1 MQFKHFDMGYQYSP
15 MFRNVRGD
23 FSHVQ
28 SAYHRNKKGLGKVL
42 IVLDYMP
49 AEDINSGMLLSGDTG
64 KLLKRLLFNANNFYR
79 EENTIDDFDWVAMSY
94 NAFKTKDKADTF
106 VAAAEA
112 EFQKRLKYTILKY
125 KPDVVLTFG
134 QAPYRALNGAKIQ
147 EYAGKH
153 QHLYGQAV
161 PTKVKQSGE
170 VHKFIHVPT
179 ISLQTMMNTD
189 YKGGPISIAG
199 YVSRN
204 LTTVLRAGKLR
215 YSMPRDPE
223 YTVELVDTI
232 KKFDK
237 MLDYL
242 RKQKDVAID
251 TETENLYRR
260 KNRMLTIQF
269 AAKKGHAYVLPFYHK
284 DSPFDGKELNYI
296 SNKLRNYF
304 ESDNKNRYHVFAN
317 GPFDLTVIRNAIG
330 VRYFKAA
337 AWDVF
342 AGEYVLDENMKFL
355 SATTGGYY
363 YSLGNIVM
371 QYGCDIYYR
380 SEFGKDKRKTI
391 WQVDLDEKLITY
403 CALDVITLLY
413 IKELQLQRAAD
424 IEHDKYE
431 LMVGAQMS
439 DTVHTI
445 STLEYNGSRID
456 IEYLFHLKSEE
467 SPIVK
472 ELHRSRKVLYESK
485 TVRKANRMLCKDN
498 AVPALGLMGK
508 SNVEMFDIGKK
519 KHKQLLFFDILGL
532 KPIKYGKGKDGKAGD
547 GKIDKFFQ
555 QEYKDVPEVGMFTA
569 MVKIKKLYDAYVKSF
584 IKQWGADEDMRFDTR
599 IRPHFGYLPVVTGRL
614 SATKPSL
621 HQIPSR
627 SEAGKHIKRLFV
639 ASKGRVILK
648 VDYSA
653 HEVRCWSIIT
663 GDKKVAEVFK
673 VGYDLRKE
681 YRYRPKA
688 SLAERIKLEG
698 DVHKLNAS
706 YFFGVDITAV
716 TKSIRDAVKTV
727 IFGLIYQQGFKGL
740 ANSTGRKLEE
750 IEDIVGQ
757 FLARFPVGVKWF
769 DEMKV
774 QARKHLFV
782 ESPIG
787 RRRYLWG
794 YLLPK
799 TVEIADQVYHSMD
812 RRAVNSPVQ
821 GIGSDFLVTGS
832 RQIERLKYRHFAKTG
847 HYPDFYQ
854 ANQVHDA
861 IEFSCAYEDVWLAI
875 AIIEN
880 GLTRAVQKETL
891 KRHGIKF
898 TIPLEIEFEIGAHLK
913 QCEAWDYA
921 LSGSKGSFKDLMMDT
936 LNTQKEELG
945 YDINPKK
952 VYKLIMSNLHQG
964 PKWAR
969 EQEAYVDDFEKKA
982 A

>member
-1 MQFKHFDMGYQYSP
+1 MQFKHFDIGYKYSP

-28 SAYHRNKKGLGKVL
+28 SAYHRNKNALGKVL

-49 AEDINSGMLLSGDTG
+49 AEDISSGQLLSGDTG

-79 EENTIDDFDWVAMSY
+79 EENTIDDFDWVAIAY
-94 NAFKTKDKADTF
+94 NAFKTKDKSESF
-106 VAAAEA
+106 VNAAEA
-112 EFQKRLKYTILKY
+112 EFQKRLKTTILKY
-125 KPDVVLTFG
+125 KPDIVLTFG
-134 QAPYRALNGAKIQ
+134 HAPYRALNAAKIQ
-147 EYAGKH
+147 QYDGKH
-153 QHLYGQAV
+153 QHLYGQPVA
-161 PTKVKQSGE
+161 TKVKQGGE
-170 VHKFIHVPT
+170 VHKFTHVPT
-179 ISLQTMMNTD
+179 VSLQTMMNTD
-189 YKGGPISIAG
+189 YKGGAISIAG

-204 LTTVLRAGKLR
+204 LTTVLRCGKAR

-242 RKQKDVAID
+242 RKQKEVAID

-269 AAKKGHAYVLPFYHK
+269 AAKKDHAYVLPFYHK

-296 SNKLRNYF
+296 SNKLRNFF
-304 ESDNKNRYHVFAN
+304 ECDNKNRYHVFAN

-330 VRYFKAA
+330 VRFFKAA
-337 AWDVF
+337 AWDIF
-342 AGEYVLDENMKFL
+342 AGEYILDENMKFL

-371 QYGCDIYYR
+371 QYGCDVYYR

-403 CALDVITLLY
+403 CALDVITLLH
-413 IKELQLQRAAD
+413 IKKLQLKRAAD
-424 IEHDKYE
+424 IEHEKYE
-431 LMVGAQMS
+431 VMVGGQMS
-439 DTVHTI
+439 DTIHTI

-456 IEYLFHLKSEE
+456 IEYLFHLKSDD

-472 ELHRSRKVLYESK
+472 ELHRTRKVLYESK
-485 TVRKANRMLCKDN
+485 AVQKANRMLCKDK
-498 AVPALGLMGK
+498 AVPQLGLLGK
-508 SNVEMFDIGKK
+508 THVQIFDIGKK

-532 KPIKYGKGKDGKAGD
+532 KPIKFGKDGD
-547 GKIDKFFQ
+547 GKVDKFFQ
-555 QEYKDVPEVGMFTA
+555 GEYKDVEEVSMFTA

-584 IKQWGADEDMRFDTR
+584 IKQWGSDDDMRYDTR

-639 ASKGRVILK
+639 AAPGRIILK

-663 GDKKVAEVFK
+663 GDLKVADVFR
-673 VGYDLRKE
+673 VGFDLRKK
-681 YRYRPKA
+681 YRYSPCA
-688 SLAERIKLEG
+688 SLQERIDLEG

-706 YFFGVDITAV
+706 YFFGVDISKV
-716 TKSIRDAVKTV
+716 TKDIRNAVKTV

-740 ANSTGRKLEE
+740 AQSTGRKLEE

-757 FLARFPVGVKWF
+757 FLDRFPVGVKWF
-769 DEMKV
+769 DKMKKT
-774 QARKHLFV
+774 ARKKLFV

-799 TVEIADQVYHSMD
+799 SVEIADQVYHSMD

-821 GIGSDFLVTGS
+821 GIGSDFLVNGS
-832 RQIERLKYRHFAKTG
+832 RQIEVLKYRHFKKTG

-875 AIIEN
+875 NLIEN
-880 GLTRAVQKETL
+880 GLTRAVQKVTM

-913 QCEAWDYA
+913 GCDAWDYA
-921 LSGSKGSFKDLMMDT
+921 LSGSKGSFESLMMEA
-936 LNTQKEELG
+936 LNTQKDELG
-945 YDINPKK
+945 YEINPKK
-952 VYKLIMSNLHQG
+952 VYKSIMANLHQG

-969 EQEAYVDDFEKKA
+969 EQEPYVDDVEKKA

>member
-1 MQFKHFDMGYQYSP
+1 MQFKHFDIGYQYSS
-15 MFRNVRGD
+15 MFKNVRGD
-23 FSHVQ
+23 FNYVQ
-28 SAYHRNKKGLGKVL
+28 SAYHRNKNGKGKILL
-42 IVLDYMP
+42 VLDYMP
-49 AEDINSGMLLSGDTG
+49 KEDLDSGMLLSGDTG

-79 EENTIDDFDWVAMSY
+79 EENTIDDFDWVAISY
-94 NAFKTKDKADTF
+94 TAFKTKDKADSF

-112 EFQKRLKYTILKY
+112 EFTKRLKTVITKY
-125 KPDVVLTFG
+125 QPDVVLTFG
-134 QAPYRALNGAKIQ
+134 MAPYRALNDEKIK
-147 EYAGKH
+147 EYGGKH
-153 QHLYGQAV
+153 QHLYGQGV
-161 PTKVKQSGE
+161 PTKVKIGGKAHS
-170 VHKFIHVPT
+170 FIHVPT
-179 ISLQTMMNTD
+179 ISLQTMLNTD
-189 YKGGPISIAG
+189 YKGGAISIAG

-204 LTTVLRAGKLR
+204 LTTALRCGVPR
-215 YSMPRDPE
+215 YGMPRDPK
-223 YTVELVDTI
+223 YKVELVDTI
-232 KKFDK
+232 KKFDR

-242 RKQKDVAID
+242 RKQKNVAID

-269 AAKKGHAYVLPFYHK
+269 AATKDKAYVLPFYHK

-296 SNKLRNYF
+296 SNKLRNFF
-304 ESDNKNRYHVFAN
+304 ECDNKNKYHVFAN

-337 AWDVF
+337 AWDIF
-342 AGEYVLDENMKFL
+342 AGEFILDENMKFL

-363 YSLGNIVM
+363 YSLGNLVM

-424 IEHDKYE
+424 IGHTKFE
-431 LMVGAQMS
+431 LMTGGQMS
-439 DTVHTI
+439 DTIHTI
-445 STLEYNGSRID
+445 STLEFNGSRID

-472 ELHRSRKVLYESK
+472 ELHRTRKALYEFPSVK
-485 TVRKANRMLCKDN
+485 KANKILCKGKS
-498 AVPALGLMGK
+498 VPALGMFGK
-508 SNVEMFDIGKK
+508 AEVQVFDIGKK
-519 KHKQLLFFDILGL
+519 KHKQILFFDILGL
-532 KPIKYGKGKDGKAGD
+532 KPLKFGKDGE
-547 GKIDKFFQ
+547 GKVDKFFQ
-555 QEYKDVPEVGMFTA
+555 SEYKDVEEVKAFTA

-584 IKQWGADEDMRFDTR
+584 IKQWGSDDDMRYDTR

-627 SEAGKHIKRLFV
+627 SEAGKHIKRLFI
-639 ASKGRVILK
+639 AQKGRIILK

-663 GDKKVAEVFK
+663 GDKKVAEVFR

-681 YRYRPKA
+681 FRYRPCA
-688 SLAERIKLEG
+688 SLAERIKVEG

-706 YFFGVDITAV
+706 YFFGVDISQV
-716 TKSIRDAVKTV
+716 TKSIRDAVKAV

-740 ANSTGRKLEE
+740 AQSTGRKLEE

-769 DEMKV
+769 DQMKKF
-774 QARKHLFV
+774 ARKNLYV

-799 TVEIADQVYHSMD
+799 SCEISDQVYQSMD
-812 RRAVNSPVQ
+812 RRSVNSPVQ
-821 GIGSDFLVTGS
+821 GLGSDFLVNGS
-832 RQIERLKYRHFAKTG
+832 RQIERLKYKHYEKTG

-854 ANQVHDA
+854 GNQVHDA

-875 AIIEN
+875 AIIEK
-880 GLTRAVQKETL
+880 GLTTAVQKVTL

-898 TIPLEIEFEIGAHLK
+898 TIPLEIEFEIGSTLK
-913 QCEAWDYA
+913 QADAWDYA
-921 LSGSKGSFKDLMMDT
+921 LKGTKNSFETLVMDA
-936 LNTQKEELG
+936 LNLQRDELK

-952 VYKLIMSNLHQG
+952 VYKEIMSNIHLG

-969 EQEAYVDDFEKKA
+969 EQESYVNDLEEKA

>member
-1 MQFKHFDMGYQYSP
+1 MQFQHFDTGYQYSALLKS
-15 MFRNVRGD
+15 VRGD

-28 SAYHRNKKGLGKVL
+28 SAYHRNKDGKGKIL

-49 AEDINSGMLLSGDTG
+49 SEDIRSGRLLSGETG
-64 KLLKRLLFNANNFYR
+64 TLLKRLFQNTNNFYR
-79 EENTIDDFDWVAMSY
+79 EENKIDDFDWVAISY
-94 NAFKTKDKADTF
+94 SVIKTKDRPASF
-106 VAAAEA
+106 IEAAEA
-112 EFQKRLKYTILKY
+112 EFQKRLKTTILKY

-134 QAPYRALNGAKIQ
+134 HAPYRALNAAKIQ
-147 EYAGKH
+147 EYGGKH

-161 PTKVKQSGE
+161 ATKVKLKGD
-170 VHKFIHVPT
+170 VHKFTHVPT
-179 ISLQTMMNTD
+179 VSLQTMMNTD

-204 LTTVLRAGKLR
+204 LSTALRCGKLR
-215 YSMPRDPE
+215 YKMPRTPD
-223 YTVELVDTI
+223 YTVELVDTV

-242 RKQKDVAID
+242 RKQKEVAID

-269 AAKKGHAYVLPFYHK
+269 AANKDHAYVLPIYHK

-304 ESDNKNRYHVFAN
+304 ETDNKNKYHIFAN
-317 GPFDLTVIRNAIG
+317 GPFDLTVIRNAVG
-330 VRYFKAA
+330 VRYFKAP
-337 AWDVF
+337 AWDIF
-342 AGEYVLDENMKFL
+342 AGEYCLDENMKFL

-380 SEFGKDKRKTI
+380 TEFGKDKRKTI

-403 CALDVITLLY
+403 CALDVITLIY
-413 IKELQLQRAAD
+413 VKKLQLQRAAD
-424 IEHDKYE
+424 IGHAKYE
-431 LMVGAQMS
+431 SMVGQQMS
-439 DTVHTI
+439 DIVHSI
-445 STLEYNGSRID
+445 STLEFNGSRID
-456 IEYLFHLKSEE
+456 IEYLFHLKSED

-472 ELHRSRKVLYESK
+472 ELHRTRKVLYESK
-485 TVRKANRMLCKDN
+485 NVQKANRMLCKDK
-498 AVPALGLMGK
+498 AVPALGLFGK
-508 SNVEMFDIGKK
+508 ASVQMFDSGKK
-519 KHKQLLFFDILGL
+519 KHKQMLFFDILGL
-532 KPIKYGKGKDGKAGD
+532 KPLKLGKDGT

-555 QEYKDVPEVGMFTA
+555 LEHKDVPEVAMFTA

-584 IKQWGADEDMRFDTR
+584 IKQWGSDEDMRFDTR

-639 ASKGRVILK
+639 AAAGRIILK

-663 GDKKVAEVFK
+663 GDKKVAETFK
-673 VGYDLRKE
+673 VGYDLREE
-681 YRYRPKA
+681 YRYKPRA
-688 SLAERIKLEG
+688 ALAERIKLEG

-706 YFFGVDITAV
+706 YFFGVKITEV

-757 FLARFPVGVKWF
+757 FLKRFPVGVIWF
-769 DEMKV
+769 DTMKKT
-774 QARKHLFV
+774 ARKEFFV
-782 ESPIG
+782 ESPLG

-799 TVEIADQVYHSMD
+799 TCEIADQVYQSMD

-821 GIGSDFLVTGS
+821 GIGSDFLITGS
-832 RQIERLKYRHFAKTG
+832 RQIERLKYKHFEKTG

-854 ANQVHDA
+854 GNQVHDA

-875 AIIEN
+875 SIIER
-880 GLTRAVQKETL
+880 GLTTAVQKEAI

-913 QCEAWDYA
+913 NCDAWDYS
-921 LSGSKGSFKDLMMDT
+921 LNGTKSSFETLVKGSLKD
-936 LNTQKEELG
+936 QKEELG
-945 YDINPKK
+945 YDLNVNK
-952 VYKLIMSNLHQG
+952 VYKSIMANLHQG

-969 EQEAYVDDFEKKA
+969 KQEAYVDDMKKA

>member
-1 MQFKHFDMGYQYSP
+1 MQFKHFDIGYEYSP

-28 SAYHRNKKGLGKVL
+28 AAYHRNKNGLGKVL

-49 AEDINSGMLLSGDTG
+49 SEDISSGQLLSGDTG

-79 EENTIDDFDWVAMSY
+79 EENTIDDFDWVAIAY
-94 NAFKTKDKADTF
+94 NSFKTKDKAQTF

-112 EFQKRLKYTILKY
+112 EFLKRLKTVIMKY
-125 KPDVVLTFG
+125 KPDIVLTFG
-134 QAPYRALNGAKIQ
+134 HAPYRALNDAKIKQ
-147 EYAGKH
+147 YDGKH
-153 QHLYGQAV
+153 QHLYGQAIA
-161 PTKVKQSGE
+161 TKVKFSGE
-170 VHKFIHVPT
+170 THKFLHVPT
-179 ISLQTMMNTD
+179 ISLQTMINTD
-189 YKGGPISIAG
+189 YKGGAISIAG

-204 LTTVLRAGKLR
+204 LTTVLRAGKAR
-215 YSMPRDPE
+215 YLMPRDPE

-242 RKQKDVAID
+242 RKQKEVAID

-269 AAKKGHAYVLPFYHK
+269 AAKKDHAYVLPFYHK

-296 SNKLRNYF
+296 SNKLRNFF
-304 ESDNKNRYHVFAN
+304 ECDNKNRYHVFAN

-330 VRYFKAA
+330 VRYFKAP
-337 AWDVF
+337 AWDIF
-342 AGEYVLDENMKFL
+342 AGEYILDENMKFL

-363 YSLGNIVM
+363 YSLGNLVM
-371 QYGCDIYYR
+371 QYGCDVYYR

-413 IKELQLQRAAD
+413 IKKLQLRRASD
-424 IEHDKYE
+424 IGHEKYE

-472 ELHRSRKVLYESK
+472 ELHRTRKVLNESK
-485 TVRKANRMLCKDN
+485 AVQKANRILCKDK
-498 AVPALGLMGK
+498 AVPQLGLMGK
-508 SNVEMFDIGKK
+508 ANVQMFDIGKK
-519 KHKQLLFFDILGL
+519 KHKQLLFFNILGL
-532 KPIKYGKGKDGKAGD
+532 KPVSFGKDGE
-547 GKIDKFFQ
+547 GKIDKHFQ
-555 QEYKDVPEVGMFTA
+555 AEHKEVEEVAMFTA

-584 IKQWGADEDMRFDTR
+584 IKQWGSDDDMRFDTR

-639 ASKGRVILK
+639 AAPGRIILK

-663 GDKKVAEVFK
+663 GDKEVAKVFK
-673 VGYDLRKE
+673 IGYDLRKK
-681 YRYRPKA
+681 YRYSPSS

-698 DVHKLNAS
+698 DVHKINAS

-740 ANSTGRKLEE
+740 AASTGRKLEE

-769 DEMKV
+769 DQMKKF
-774 QARKHLFV
+774 ARKNLYV

-799 TVEIADQVYHSMD
+799 SVEIADQVYHSMD

-832 RQIERLKYRHFAKTG
+832 RQIERLKYKHFMKTG

-854 ANQVHDA
+854 GNQVHDA

-875 AIIEN
+875 SIIEN
-880 GLTRAVQKETL
+880 GLTRAVAKETM

-913 QCEAWDYA
+913 GCDAWDYA
-921 LSGSKGSFKDLMMDT
+921 LDGSKGSFKTLVMEA
-936 LNTQKEELG
+936 LNTQKDELG
-945 YDINPKK
+945 YDVNPKK
-952 VYKLIMSNLHQG
+952 TYKSIMANLHQG

-969 EQEAYVDDFEKKA
+969 EQEEYIDDMEKKA

>member
-1 MQFKHFDMGYQYSP
+1 MQFSHFDIGYQYSP
-15 MFRNVRGD
+15 MFRGVRGD

-28 SAYHRNKKGLGKVL
+28 SAYHRNKKGKGKIL

-49 AEDINSGMLLSGDTG
+49 SEDISSGQLLSGETG
-64 KLLKRLLFNANNFYR
+64 KLLKRLLFNTNNFYR
-79 EENTIDDFDWVAMSY
+79 EENTIDDFDWVAISY
-94 NAFKTKDKADTF
+94 NVFKTKDRPASF
-106 VAAAEA
+106 IAAAEA
-112 EFQKRLKYTILKY
+112 EFQKRMKTVIMKYQ
-125 KPDVVLTFG
+125 PDVVLTFG
-134 QAPYRALNGAKIQ
+134 HGPYRALNAAKIQ
-147 EYAGKH
+147 EYGGKQ
-153 QHLYGQAV
+153 QHLYGQAIK
-161 PTKVKQSGE
+161 TKVKQKGE
-170 VHKFIHVPT
+170 VHNFIHVPT
-179 ISLQTMMNTD
+179 ISLQTMINTD

-204 LTTVLRAGKLR
+204 LSTALRCGSLR
-215 YSMPRDPE
+215 YKMPRDPV

-242 RKQKDVAID
+242 RKQKQVAID

-269 AAKKGHAYVLPFYHK
+269 AAKKDHAYVLPFYHK

-296 SNKLRNYF
+296 GNKLRNFF
-304 ESDNKNRYHVFAN
+304 ESDNKNKYHIFAN

-330 VRYFKAA
+330 VRYFKAN
-337 AWDVF
+337 AWDIF
-342 AGEYVLDENMKFL
+342 AGEYCLDENMKFL

-371 QYGCDIYYR
+371 QYGCDVYYR

-403 CALDVITLLY
+403 CALDVITLIY
-413 IKELQLQRAAD
+413 VKKLQLQRAKD
-424 IEHDKYE
+424 IEHAKYE
-431 LMVGAQMS
+431 SMVGEQMS
-439 DTVHTI
+439 DVVHTI

-472 ELHRSRKVLYESK
+472 ELHRTRKVLYESK
-485 TVRKANRMLCKDN
+485 NVQKANRILCKDK
-498 AVPALGLMGK
+498 AVPALGLFGK
-508 SNVEMFDIGKK
+508 ANVEMFDIGKK
-519 KHKQLLFFDILGL
+519 KHKQILFFDILGL
-532 KPIKYGKGKDGKAGD
+532 KPLKFGKGVDGKQGD
-547 GKIDKFFQ
+547 GKVDKFFQ
-555 QEYKDVPEVGMFTA
+555 QEYKDVEEVGMFTA

-627 SEAGKHIKRLFV
+627 SEAGKHIKRLFI
-639 ASKGRVILK
+639 AAAGRVILK

-673 VGYDLRKE
+673 VGYDLREE
-681 YRYRPKA
+681 YRYKPRSA
-688 SLAERIKLEG
+688 LAERIKLEG

-740 ANSTGRKLEE
+740 AQSTGRKLEE

-757 FLARFPVGVKWF
+757 FLSRFPVGVKWF
-769 DEMKV
+769 DEMKKT
-774 QARKHLFV
+774 ARKKLFV
-782 ESPIG
+782 ESPLG

-799 TVEIADQVYHSMD
+799 QCEIAEQVHHSMD

-832 RQIERLKYRHFAKTG
+832 RQIERLKHRHFTKTG

-861 IEFSCAYEDVWLAI
+861 IEFSCAYEDIWLAI
-875 AIIEN
+875 AIIER
-880 GLTRAVQKETL
+880 GLTTAVQKEAL

-898 TIPLEIEFEIGAHLK
+898 TIPLEIELEIGGSLS
-913 QCEAWDYA
+913 QCDAWDYA
-921 LSGSKGSFKDLMMDT
+921 LSGSKGSFENLMLDA
-936 LNTQKEELG
+936 LRFQKEELG

-952 VYKLIMSNLHQG
+952 VYKDIMKNIHQG

-969 EQEAYVDDFEKKA
+969 VQEAYVDDMQKA